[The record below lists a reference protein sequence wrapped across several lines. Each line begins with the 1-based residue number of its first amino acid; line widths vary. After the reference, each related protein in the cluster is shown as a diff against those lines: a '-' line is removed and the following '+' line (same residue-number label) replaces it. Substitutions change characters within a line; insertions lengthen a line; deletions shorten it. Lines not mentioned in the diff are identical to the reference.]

1 MSIVSVRDSTVPW
14 LFTSTVSPVD
24 LATKISTLGRMA
36 VGSFFSGVSSVSIA
50 KITKVIAVKTI
61 TNGNMYFIS
70 QMVFDSLFSDMLK
83 RVLNLDSGDRLLFFE
98 DYWKSPPSAICRLM
112 RF

>member
-1 MSIVSVRDSTVPW
+1 M
-14 LFTSTVSPVD
+14 
-24 LATKISTLGRMA
+24 
-36 VGSFFSGVSSVSIA
+36 SIA

-83 RVLNLDSGDRLLFFE
+83 RVLNLDSDDRLLFFK
-98 DYWKSPPSAICRLM
+98 DY
-112 RF
+112 